1 MGKAGKRGGGGVH
14 ERELYPGSTPSV
26 AVLYVWGKER
36 WALAVGRGISVTYA
50 TLVSLTPHPSP
61 PPLYTQPRSPLSPP
75 PPPLLSSPH
84 PRFTPFPKSYF
95 NHEGRKILLNHFF
108 LVSWIFLWPLLPPPK
123 LPQSPPPI
131 SLFLFC
137 PTVFV
142 FHRRKKMSIFR

>member
-61 PPLYTQPRSPLSPP
+61 LPFILSHAPLPSS
-75 PPPLLSSPH
+75 PPPLLSSPPSSLH
-84 PRFTPFPKSYF
+84 A
-95 NHEGRKILLNHFF
+95 
-108 LVSWIFLWPLLPPPK
+108 LPEV
-123 LPQSPPPI
+123 LFQS
-131 SLFLFC
+131 
-137 PTVFV
+137 
-142 FHRRKKMSIFR
+142 